1 MSHKQA
7 AAIILMALF
16 MLPHYTFSTTA
27 PANLSANATV
37 ICPFNI
43 TANPSNANHT
53 YIKPEAVSITYRVS
67 TTVNCSIASMPGHL
81 NLSIMGNTA
90 AFASHAL
97 NVTNVSN
104 TPVHGSFQ
112 LASNS
117 IPSGNITVN
126 VSFSTFHFYNYSNT
140 HFELLSPANMLIAN
154 FSATSVS
161 VGSPEQFTL
170 GLSNKGNFSAENV
183 SISIKITG
191 PRNFSLDYAI
201 GNFTPYPTSKVYQ
214 FVTSNL
220 TSQQGLYNASAYLSY
235 ESSGKNRT
243 SPYFNISYFVSPPPS
258 HHVAP
263 KKIHVIPQ
271 IPNVDI
277 ISMPLYIG
285 LVPNTTY
292 TELIGVKNS
301 GNATEILNVSLP
313 SYFSNLFMLSASS
326 ISLLP
331 GQSAYIQISPALPT
345 LKAPGIYDVPVN
357 ISASIKNRTFS
368 TSQIVS
374 YIIYSNL
381 SKPDIGY
388 SIISTNN
395 TRNATAT
402 ISIQNPFNKSA
413 VGVVAQTFIPALLV
427 NNTSDIIAYGLPS
440 SITYLNGE
448 YKISWQL
455 PNMPP
460 HSTIYGYIKLLNV
473 SDPYLLYNIQN
484 SLLSQIY
491 MQPNLLRIVSASA
504 PSLKVNQSGNVTVD
518 LLYTGPSITELSAL
532 LTGPKSLNIEPS
544 ITDYLYPGELITE
557 NFSIKPEESGTI
569 ITTFFGSVPGQNVS
583 ASIPIIVAPIPLAPA
598 APKITGI
605 AAISYFIHSELMSY
619 PFLLYIIPLIII
631 LLALAGAYM
640 VYRGR
645 PKYRKGR
652 EIAIRSLQEK
662 IKVQ

>member
-1 MSHKQA
+1 MFV
-7 AAIILMALF
+7 ALF
-16 MLPHYTFSTTA
+16 MLPHYAFSGA
-27 PANLSANATV
+27 ASLSVNATV
-37 ICPFNI
+37 ICPFNV
-43 TANPSNANHT
+43 TAKPGNSNYT
-53 YIKPEAVSITYRVS
+53 YVKPQGINITYNVS
-67 TTVNCSIASMPGHL
+67 ATADCSIASMRGHL
-81 NLSIMGNTA
+81 NLSVEGNTA
-90 AFASHAL
+90 AFASYAL
-97 NVTNVSN
+97 NVTNISS

-112 LASNS
+112 LDSNS
-117 IPSGNITVN
+117 IPSGNIKAN
-126 VSFSTFHFYNYSNT
+126 VSFSTFHFYNYNNT

-170 GLSNKGNFSAENV
+170 GLFNKGNFSAENV
-183 SISIKITG
+183 SIRIKITG

-214 FVTSNL
+214 FVALNL

-235 ESSGKNRT
+235 ESAGKNRT

-258 HHVAP
+258 HHVIP
-263 KKIHVIPQ
+263 PKIHVIPQ

-277 ISMPLYIG
+277 ISMPLYVG
-285 LVPNTTY
+285 LVPNATY

-331 GQSAYIQISPALPT
+331 GQSAYIQISPAPPT
-345 LKAPGIYDVPVN
+345 LKSPGIYDVPVN

-368 TSQIVS
+368 ASQIVS

-402 ISIQNPFNKSA
+402 ISIQNPFNKSTT
-413 VGVVAQTFIPALLV
+413 GVVAQTFIPALLV
-427 NNTSDIIAYGLPS
+427 NNTSDIMAYGLPS

-460 HSTIYGYIKLLNV
+460 HSTVYGYIKLVNV

-491 MQPNLLRIVSASA
+491 TQPNLLRIVSASA
-504 PSLKVNQSGNVTVD
+504 PALKVNQSGNVTVD
-518 LLYTGPSITELSAL
+518 LLYTGPSIIKLSAL
-532 LTGPKSLNIEPS
+532 LTGPKSLNITEPS
-544 ITDYLYPGELITE
+544 RTDDLYPGELITE
-557 NFSIKPEESGTI
+557 NFSIKPEKSGTI
-569 ITTFFGSVPGQNVS
+569 TTTFFGSVPDQNVS
-583 ASIPIIVAPIPLAPA
+583 ASIPIIVAPISLAPA
-598 APKITGI
+598 LPKITGI
-605 AAISYFIHSELMSY
+605 AAISYFIHGELMSY
-619 PFLLYIIPLIII
+619 PFLLYLIPLIII

-645 PKYRKGR
+645 PKYRKDR
-652 EIAIRSLQEK
+652 EIALRSLQEK
-662 IKVQ
+662 IKV